1 MSRGSAGT
9 AHSVRLIAG
18 QCRRSKL
25 PVVEAPGLRPSPD
38 RVRVTLFNWLG
49 TDLTGWRCLDAFAGT
64 GALGLEAASRG
75 AAEVTLLEIH
85 PQACR
90 SLEATCARLQLPQ
103 ARVQRADA
111 LAFMRRAV
119 PNAYELV
126 FLDPP
131 FAEANLRAAALEAAA
146 RLVVPDGLVYLEG
159 PQALA
164 PDALPAG
171 LAVHRQGRAGAVHF
185 QLLRAQTGA

>member
-1 MSRGSAGT
+1 MTS

-18 QCRRSKL
+18 QCKRSKL
-25 PVVEAPGLRPSPD
+25 PVIEAPGLRPTAD

-49 TDLTGWRCLDAFAGT
+49 ADLSGWRCLDAFAGT

-75 AAEVTLLEIH
+75 AAEVLLLETH
-85 PQACR
+85 PQAHR
-90 SLEATCARLQLPQ
+90 SLQATQQRLQLAQ
-103 ARVQRADA
+103 ARVLRAEA
-111 LAFMRRAV
+111 VTFMRRAA
-119 PNAYELV
+119 PGAFELV

-131 FAEANLRAAALEAAA
+131 FAEAALRAEALQAAV

-159 PQALA
+159 PEDIA
-164 PDALPAG
+164 PEALPAG

-185 QLLRAQTGA
+185 QLFRVTGGTG